1 MKQDDTT
8 LFQAL
13 QDPLFTL
20 IALVLINTLWIIIPG
35 GRGPAGEP
43 PPKDIRGQL
52 TDLVVETRQLEG
64 QVQGIEQAIHTEEMN
79 VASLTDQGSLQEEEE
94 KKLIDNLEGRIQRLK
109 DEALKKRQAQLSSSD
124 SELGTVYRE
133 TENEKKRVE
142 DLRSEKTS
150 LAEFVKSRKGA
161 AVYSTE
167 GTQGKRPLYFELDHN
182 KLYALNED
190 NYEIQQEALYTGK
203 NYVPRQVLVRKKA
216 AIGQSFDEI
225 DEPDGDLHRKLME
238 SSPNNYYVIF
248 WARSD
253 SFELFLK
260 ARFKAEQDG
269 YSVGWHPFPRM
280 GVLTPNQDAK
290 AEEIVRKK

>member
-94 KKLIDNLEGRIQRLK
+94 KKLIDNLEGRISVDAGDLGQVNARHPQQGFGQGGRWGAPRAIRIGINGIKVPELFQNLAFTLSDLGLVEFIQLYRLL
-109 DEALKKRQAQLSSSD
+109 EA
-124 SELGTVYRE
+124 E
-133 TENEKKRVE
+133 
-142 DLRSEKTS
+142 
-150 LAEFVKSRKGA
+150 
-161 AVYSTE
+161 
-167 GTQGKRPLYFELDHN
+167 
-182 KLYALNED
+182 
-190 NYEIQQEALYTGK
+190 
-203 NYVPRQVLVRKKA
+203 QVLRTIVSTKRTGNGFFAVLA
-216 AIGQSFDEI
+216 APVPEGS
-225 DEPDGDLHRKLME
+225 
-238 SSPNNYYVIF
+238 
-248 WARSD
+248 
-253 SFELFLK
+253 
-260 ARFKAEQDG
+260 
-269 YSVGWHPFPRM
+269 
-280 GVLTPNQDAK
+280 
-290 AEEIVRKK
+290 